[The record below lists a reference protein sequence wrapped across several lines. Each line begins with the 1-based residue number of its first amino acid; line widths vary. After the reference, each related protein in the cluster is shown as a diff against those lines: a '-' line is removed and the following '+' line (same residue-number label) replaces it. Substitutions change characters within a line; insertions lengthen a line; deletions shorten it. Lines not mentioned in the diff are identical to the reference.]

1 MLISSVFICSLNH
14 VATTRYLSF
23 SAVGFFAVAKCC
35 SDTGAVVRSRLL
47 RNVGAFGTCFRR
59 TFGVP
64 LPFGVGRG
72 VILNILFLDHYRA
85 HFRLLSLCREWE
97 RVSMTRQSRSW
108 IWGTILLRAQ
118 AANH

>member
-23 SAVGFFAVAKCC
+23 SAVGFFAVAKMLQRHR
-35 SDTGAVVRSRLL
+35 SSGQIETAQERRSLRHLIPLSLRSAV
-47 RNVGAFGTCFRR
+47 
-59 TFGVP
+59 
-64 LPFGVGRG
+64 GVGRG

-118 AANH
+118 AANR